1 MAANKKKSS
10 GNQASDKLIGD
21 KAETLRPEEAKAD
34 RSKKKSENP
43 VKEKKRTF
51 VEIVSLPGAD
61 DQQAIE
67 ANRILSEANSI
78 SREANKI
85 SAEANNLSR
94 EVNKNS
100 KRYQTINV
108 LLLVCTL
115 VIAGTAIYSYT
126 VSKTAAEI
134 AKETLDAAK
143 SYQKQALASQKIA
156 ENKKDSIEREK
167 FKRDTQLFNLQKRSV
182 EAQITSLKET
192 QRQFEIS
199 NGAYIQ
205 VNKFVFTKSVKKEHT
220 YITQFIIEN
229 VGNQP
234 VKILYGHIDFYDMQK
249 KVYSYQEVLDSSF
262 HKNTRVN
269 INYYLIK
276 DNPEVITKEFDESN
290 NYNLEKAF
298 DQGIYDHYIYGDI
311 YYKNL
316 VTSKKGEYKFAVIIP
331 KEKTPDGGYITI
343 KNENT
348 SLK

>member
-10 GNQASDKLIGD
+10 DNQASDKLIGD
-21 KAETLRPEEAKAD
+21 KAATLRPEEAKAD

-61 DQQAIE
+61 DKQAIE
-67 ANRILSEANSI
+67 ANSILSGANSI

-85 SAEANNLSR
+85 SAEANNISR
-94 EVNKNS
+94 EVNKIS

-143 SYQKQALASQKIA
+143 SYQKQALATQKIA

-182 EAQITSLKET
+182 AAQITSLKET
-192 QRQFEIS
+192 QRQFELES
-199 NGAYIQ
+199 RPFLQ
-205 VNKFVFTKSVKKEHT
+205 
-220 YITQFIIEN
+220 IEN
-229 VGNQP
+229 IKIDSNYGVSYNLVNSGIQP
-234 VKILYGHIDFYDMQK
+234 LQIISGGEKIGFFSNPNFHDFG
-249 KVYSYQEVLDSSF
+249 
-262 HKNTRVN
+262 
-269 INYYLIK
+269 
-276 DNPEVITKEFDESN
+276 
-290 NYNLEKAF
+290 NYNKGSHSIIHSIIANKSSIKITGEGKST
-298 DQGIYDHYIYGDI
+298 GIDSIKTGKKFIYIIGEYG
-311 YYKNL
+311 YKNL
-316 VTSKKGEYKFAVIIP
+316 ADPTKKYYFKFDIKISEYPIESVSYLLNVMK
-331 KEKTPDGGYITI
+331 
-343 KNENT
+343 
-348 SLK
+348 